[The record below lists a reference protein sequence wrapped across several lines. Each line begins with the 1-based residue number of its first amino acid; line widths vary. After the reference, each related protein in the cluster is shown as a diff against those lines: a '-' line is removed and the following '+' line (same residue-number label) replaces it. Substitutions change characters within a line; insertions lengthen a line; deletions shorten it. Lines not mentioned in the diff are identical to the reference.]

1 MTIEVQDPGGLDLS
15 AYEAFFE
22 HSLDAVLYTVPDGRI
37 LVANPATCELF
48 GLSEDEIIAAGRQG
62 LADPTD
68 ARWNA
73 ALAERLSTGRVR
85 CELRMRRRDGSTFVA
100 DITSVIF
107 ESGAEQR
114 ACVIM
119 RDVTERV
126 ESQARQAQLVE
137 ELQHLALDDELTGL
151 RNRRGLGVAAELI
164 LAVADREAV
173 PVQVLFIDVDDLKGI
188 NDRYGHEMGD
198 RALKDVAAALSETL
212 RSVDIAARIGGD
224 EFVVL
229 LHDATVE
236 DAASVARRFTDALTT
251 GHTLGNEAV
260 TASVGIATRQPDG
273 TDLASLLATA
283 DRAMYQVKALSH
295 SHDSVAR

>member
-1 MTIEVQDPGGLDLS
+1 MTMEVQDPGGLDLS

-37 LVANPATCELF
+37 LAANPATCELF

-62 LADPTD
+62 LADPSD

-85 CELRMRRRDGSTFVA
+85 CELRLRRGDGSTFVA

-107 ESGAEQR
+107 ESGSEQR
-114 ACVIM
+114 ACWII

-126 ESQARQAQLVE
+126 ELLARQARLVE

-151 RNRRGLGVAAELI
+151 RNRRGFGVAAELI
-164 LAVADREAV
+164 LAVADREYS

-188 NDRYGHEMGD
+188 NDRYGHEVGD
-198 RALKDVAAALSETL
+198 RALKDVAVALGETL

-236 DAASVARRFTDALTT
+236 DATSVARRFTCALATRCT
-251 GHTLGNEAV
+251 IGGDTV
-260 TASVGIATRQPDG
+260 TASVGIATREPDG
-273 TDLASLLATA
+273 TDLATLLATA
-283 DRAMYQVKALSH
+283 DRAMYQVKTLNH